1 MVTLAYLMHRIDEY
15 PVADKGDHKFSEPHA
30 APARSSTKVS
40 RAWAQA
46 CHGSAPVVEGHV
58 HPPVTGEEGLLGE
71 PQAGCPFAS
80 AVLRSAALPLCRSAA
95 LPPWHR
101 VLSCPLPALALS
113 FYRFTVFGF
122 YASRQTSGW
131 LSGLPAWPCMC
142 RRAAPDNSSSGVD
155 GLGSCEPPEMQ
166 KKYKLK

>member
-80 AVLRSAALPLCRSAA
+80 AVLRSAALPLCRLAPLASRPFLSASCPRFVV
-95 LPPWHR
+95 LPLHRFRLLRFSANLRLAVWLAGLAVHVPTRRSRQFLEWRGWPR
-101 VLSCPLPALALS
+101 VL
-113 FYRFTVFGF
+113 
-122 YASRQTSGW
+122 
-131 LSGLPAWPCMC
+131 
-142 RRAAPDNSSSGVD
+142 
-155 GLGSCEPPEMQ
+155 
-166 KKYKLK
+166 